1 MLEVRDPSDILGV
14 PRRAFPP
21 LPPVHVAEATET
33 TRKHWA
39 ASSSIATD
47 DALLRDVFDKA
58 RFGLPGMVAE
68 NGVMDAGMFEYGG
81 QWVRDTSNTLL
92 GLVHAGQFELARRG
106 FEHVLKD
113 MIRDDGGADGRRPL

>member
-1 MLEVRDPSDILGV
+1 MLPGRV
-14 PRRAFPP
+14 
-21 LPPVHVAEATET
+21 ET

-47 DALLRDVFDKA
+47 DALLREIFDHA
-58 RFGLPGMVAE
+58 RFGLPGMVAD

-92 GLVHAGQFELARRG
+92 GLVHAGQFELARSG

-113 MIRDDGGADGRRPL
+113 MIRDDGGGHGLTATTTTPTARNSTRWASWCTP